1 MLLRMLHHTPKEYD
15 FFVSTTSVPKDL
27 TYFSGTLADQDP
39 TQAVA
44 TLNYIARKILKMS
57 LGVLPIPH
65 DGILFL
71 LVKKEEREYARAKI
85 QNTFL
90 NLTLQ
95 CADEENTHS
104 VPRIL
109 LEQALRYFIWLQLYP
124 HWFRVKNNLFI
135 YGSLS
140 RDVEVRPCVELRL
153 NLLDDNH
160 VYFLVK
166 STAVRL
172 KQLKLKDLLGNPEYN
187 QKSWQRFETNNPLSA
202 EELIECTCVVLP
214 HLTPSRIAFLRR
226 EPSSINF
233 DSWNGFSSQR
243 NFLKYWRNTYQIAI
257 SPTEEAYAS
266 IQLRGSHSQLLTYPL
281 SCCWH
286 SFGIVESKSRTQQ
299 AKEQITCLM
308 LKSLSQLQFNFT
320 SSKRNE
326 QTQSLFK
333 FDQTLKFMSLSEV
346 LNNELSTW
354 KSSARLLNDRY
365 DSNSLINAIN
375 EHNVAITSEIPSFLA
390 IDSVGLEQIL
400 NPSTHMP
407 RVHQVPEIN
416 LATPI
421 INQSAALAPLV
432 TSSKLKSKSVRL
444 EIKPWKSQRRSEDSN
459 LSSSPAHSSY
469 FPVRKS
475 SKQQVNIN
483 GDFVFCQLK
492 KQKTEV
498 TLPSNILSSH
508 NQFSQSTKS
517 DHDNINDIKV
527 KQMVISGCL
536 HQLSIP
542 QLKMFLRQH
551 KLPVGGKKQDLVDRI
566 VAFLSR

>member
-1 MLLRMLHHTPKEYD
+1 MCSCKWRLFTVGKRPLIDYMLLRMLHHTPKEYD

-354 KSSARLLNDRY
+354 KSSA
-365 DSNSLINAIN
+365 
-375 EHNVAITSEIPSFLA
+375 
-390 IDSVGLEQIL
+390 SVGLEQIL